1 MWTGGCRR
9 VMKRGDEDV
18 KRMLHEEWEEKGT
31 EFCWYSLYDTHTLS
45 GTPLYSL
52 SQSYN
57 TEHTERTERTE
68 RTEDID
74 HTDHTHHTHHT
85 HRTPRTPPHTR
96 TCMPAPGNDFI
107 KFAPYPA
114 NIPAR
119 PSFTTICVIQSIV
132 PV

>member
-1 MWTGGCRR
+1 MLRECYMRSGRR
-9 VMKRGDEDV
+9 RAQSSVGIV
-18 KRMLHEEWEEKGT
+18 YT
-31 EFCWYSLYDTHTLS
+31 IHTLS
-45 GTPLYSL
+45 PVHPSIRSLNHTTPSTQSVQSVPSVQSVQSVL
-52 SQSYN
+52 S
-57 TEHTERTERTE
+57 TH
-68 RTEDID
+68 
-74 HTDHTHHTHHT
+74 HTHHTHHT
-85 HRTPRTPPHTR
+85 HSTPTHTR